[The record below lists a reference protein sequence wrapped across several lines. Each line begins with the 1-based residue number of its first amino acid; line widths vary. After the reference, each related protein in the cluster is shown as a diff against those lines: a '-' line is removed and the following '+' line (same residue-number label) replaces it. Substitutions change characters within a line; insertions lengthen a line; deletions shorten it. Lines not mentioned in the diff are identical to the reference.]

1 GRARGAPL
9 RRLRRLPE
17 GDGLPQA
24 GRRRDLR
31 DAAGVPLGPLRL
43 RHQQGL
49 NVFMEKPL
57 TADGP
62 SSKKMLKLAEDATAK
77 NLKVGVGLMSRHSR
91 AMQELHQR
99 IQDGEIGDIILLRGY
114 RMAGQL
120 ASAFSTKWPGHPSEL
135 LWQIRRF

>member
-62 SSKKMLKLAEDATAK
+62 TSKRMLKLAEDATAK
-77 NLKVGVGLMSRHSR
+77 NLKVGVGLMSRHAR
-91 AMQELHQR
+91 PLQELQQR
-99 IQDGEIGDIILLRGY
+99 IHGGEIGEVVLMRGY
-114 RMAGQL
+114 RMQGILDHFQSLPKPADKTDL
-120 ASAFSTKWPGHPSEL
+120 
-135 LWQIRRF
+135 